1 MILGLHVNQD
11 WADRDGNG
19 HYWPAQPPGLPPSFY
34 PTPADPLVSPN
45 FEGWW
50 QRSFALAGRIWKPAL
65 KLQAILVVPMAAL
78 TIPASLTMTEQQE
91 KLQQATAERPGDLTP
106 LADFMTAAFG
116 SLGLTFAVALISVV
130 ATAITAQMVV
140 LAATGQPVGL
150 KAAAGTALRRAH
162 AVVGWQIVATLL
174 ACVSVLACFL
184 PVIYV
189 AAVIM
194 ILPVVVTL
202 ERGTGIGRC
211 FSLFNADL
219 GTSVSR
225 IATIFGLNIAA
236 SIVLGV
242 IGVVLEVGIGG
253 TAGSV
258 VASILSV
265 LYYLPAGVFLPPLLV
280 TAYADMRARREPF
293 STAYLAPPPAPAPQ
307 PA

>member
-1 MILGLHVNQD
+1 MNQG
-11 WADRDGNG
+11 WAERDGNG

-50 QRSFALAGRIWKPAL
+50 RRSFALAGRIWKPAL
-65 KLQAILVVPMAAL
+65 TLQAILLVPMAAL
-78 TIPASLTMTEQQE
+78 VVPAGVVMSEQQE
-91 KLQQATAERPGDLTP
+91 KLQKATVARPGDLTP
-106 LADFMTAAFG
+106 LADFMTAVLG
-116 SLGLTFAVALISVV
+116 SVGLTFVAALISMV
-130 ATAITAQMVV
+130 ATSITARMVV
-140 LAATGQPVGL
+140 LAATGQPVTL

-162 AVVGWQIVATLL
+162 AVIGWQIVATLV
-174 ACVSVLACFL
+174 AGVSLLACFL

-202 ERGTGIGRC
+202 ERGTGLGRC
-211 FSLFNADL
+211 FALFNADL

-225 IATIFGLNIAA
+225 IATIFGLNVAA
-236 SIVLGV
+236 SVVLGV
-242 IGVVLEVGIGG
+242 IGAVLEVAVGG
-253 TAGSV
+253 TTGAVAAG
-258 VASILSV
+258 ALNA
-265 LYYLPAGVFLPPLLV
+265 LYYLPAGVVLPPLLV

-293 STAYLAPPPAPAPQ
+293 STAYLAPVPQ